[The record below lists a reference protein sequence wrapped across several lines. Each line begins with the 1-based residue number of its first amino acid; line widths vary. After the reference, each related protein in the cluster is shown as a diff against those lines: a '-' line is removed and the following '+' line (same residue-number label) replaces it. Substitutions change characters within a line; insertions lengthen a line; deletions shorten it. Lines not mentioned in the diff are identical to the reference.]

1 MGLSRPWNLIVV
13 GVHSPDYPGW
23 IMTGTASLTH
33 SASPPG
39 TCEETDPL
47 SQWHLR
53 ESGEPGAPAVVFL
66 HGAGLSGGMWRD
78 HMERLSAFH
87 CLAPDFRG
95 CGTSHR
101 LSWTSVV
108 DAADDVAELIASR
121 VPAGRAHLVG
131 ISLGGAVAHA
141 LLARHADHLDR
152 VIIDGAGV
160 LPWWGNWAYLVFIAA
175 IAPFLHTRAVIA
187 ALSQSVGGIP
197 EPDQAELKRASRL
210 AFLKS
215 LADARGTRATWT
227 EVRAECP
234 TLLVA
239 GEREA
244 AVRRS
249 NAALAAVMPRAVAR
263 YVAEQGHGWLGRR
276 MELHLDMVESWLTTE
291 ESAAGLADEGPSPAA
306 VTALLRGLQDAD

>member
-1 MGLSRPWNLIVV
+1 MN
-13 GVHSPDYPGW
+13 
-23 IMTGTASLTH
+23 
-33 SASPPG
+33 
-39 TCEETDPL
+39 E
-47 SQWHLR
+47 WHVR

-78 HMERLSAFH
+78 HMRELSALH
-87 CLAPDFRG
+87 CLAPDFPG
-95 CGTSHR
+95 CGMSHR
-101 LSWTSVV
+101 LSWMSVI
-108 DAADDVAELIASR
+108 DAADYVAELIASR
-121 VPAGRAHLVG
+121 VPAGRAHIVG
-131 ISLGGAVAHA
+131 ISLGGAVAHT
-141 LLARHADHLDR
+141 LLARHADRIDR

-197 EPDQAELKRASRL
+197 EPDKAEFKRASRL

-215 LADARGTRATWT
+215 LADARATRATWT
-227 EVRAECP
+227 EVRAECR

-239 GEREA
+239 GERES

-249 NAALAAVMPRAVAR
+249 NAALAAVMPGAIAR

-276 MELHLDMVESWLTTE
+276 MELHLGMVEAWLTTGE
-291 ESAAGLADEGPSPAA
+291 PVAGLAVEKPSPAA
-306 VTALLRGLQDAD
+306 VGALLEGLRDAD